1 MIAAVPPG
9 PPVSLYASPTA
20 VLVKAAALESADA
33 GDPLRPRQYFLRQ
46 IGWAPQTGPRR
57 PLVAVLDT
65 GVDATHPDLL
75 GVVDR
80 LRSKSFVGGS
90 PIVDRSG
97 HGTHVAGLI
106 AAVRGNGRGG
116 AGISRARIMSVKVA
130 NSLGDADETSMV
142 AGINYAVSR
151 HARVIN
157 ISLGGIDQSAAER
170 AAINRA
176 IRAGVVVVAAAG
188 NGGLV
193 GDPVEY
199 PAGDAHVVAVGALTR
214 DGARLAQSTSGPQVT
229 LSAPGQALLST
240 ALAGRY
246 NTRSGTS
253 VATAL
258 VSGAAAR
265 IITQRPYIRAE
276 QVVEMLRASATDV
289 GAPGRDDATGA
300 GRLNLGRAL
309 TMATPLRDQ
318 PEPDDNPWMIRT
330 RPPALTQATTRLS
343 VVGTLRAWFDPS
355 DDTRVDLL
363 AGQRITVRAE
373 SPSGVDPDLVIWR
386 PGAPAPTPGA
396 GYLRDWAAAV
406 AVNPGS
412 TETVTFTAPMSG
424 VYTVEVRMAFGGGAY
439 RLTVDR

>member
-1 MIAAVPPG
+1 VIAAVPPF
-9 PPVSLYASPTA
+9 PPVNAFASPAA
-20 VLVKAAALESADA
+20 VLATSTALQSVSA
-33 GDPLRPRQYFLRQ
+33 GDPFRVRQYYLGQ

-65 GVDATHPDLL
+65 GVDASHPDLR

-90 PIVDRSG
+90 ALVDRSG
-97 HGTHVAGLI
+97 HGTHMAGLI
-106 AAVRGNGRGG
+106 AAVGANGRGG
-116 AGISRARIMSVKVA
+116 VGVSRARIMSVKVA
-130 NSLGDADETSMV
+130 TSLGDADAASIV
-142 AGINYAVSR
+142 AGINYAVAK

-157 ISLGGIDQSAAER
+157 ISLGGTEQSAAER
-170 AAINRA
+170 TAINRA
-176 IRAGVVVVAAAG
+176 IRAGIVVVAAAG
-188 NGGLV
+188 NGGFV

-199 PAGDAHVVAVGALTR
+199 PAANAHVVAVGALTR
-214 DGARLAQSTSGPQVT
+214 DGAHLAQSTAGPQVL
-229 LSAPGQALLST
+229 LSAPGESLLST
-240 ALAGRY
+240 ALGGRY

-265 IITQRPYIRAE
+265 IVTQRPYIRAE
-276 QVVEMLRASATDV
+276 QVVEMLRSSATDV
-289 GAPGRDDATGA
+289 GPPGRDDETGA

-309 TMATPLRDQ
+309 SMATPLRDR

-330 RPPALTQATTRLS
+330 RPPALPQTTAHLS

-355 DDTRVDLL
+355 DDTRVDLR

-373 SPSGVDPDLVIWR
+373 SPAGVDPDLVIWR
-386 PGAPAPTPGA
+386 PGAPTPTQGPGH
-396 GYLRDWAAAV
+396 LREWAATV
-406 AVNPGS
+406 AMNPGS
-412 TETVTFTAPMSG
+412 VETTTFTAPVGG
-424 VYTVEVRMAFGGGAY
+424 VYTVEVRMSFGGGRY